1 MADVDAKEGAGM
13 QLTKKQLKALQFRGK
28 PEKQSVIENRKKNSM
43 TAEQKLQK
51 LKEKSRKQRQKGGN
65 KDIRDELEKE
75 QKQ

>member
-43 TAEQKLQK
+43 TAEQKLEK
-51 LKEKSRKQRQKGGN
+51 LKKKSRKQCQKGGN